1 MTSSK
6 LLKKF
11 TLISIAVF
19 TLHQSC
25 FAGNGVFSN
34 VREHGEWITGSFVID
49 GQKTAR
55 LGSKYT
61 QNNVGIFLDF
71 LSPELY
77 LIEII
82 RTKDVPDKGMEP
94 KYYLVDMSIAVD
106 NKYSIN
112 FEAKCA
118 EDETLHECFVPQS
131 KNDELIRQL
140 KKGNEVNFKIGDLD
154 LYFSLSGFSKAFYRA
169 SALVK

>member
-1 MTSSK
+1 MKISNI
-6 LLKKF
+6 LNKF
-11 TLISIAVF
+11 SLISLAVL
-19 TLHQSC
+19 TVGQSC
-25 FAGNGVFSN
+25 FAGTGIFSN
-34 VREHGEWITGSFVID
+34 VREHGEWITGSFAID

-71 LSPELY
+71 LNPELY

-82 RTKDVPDKGMEP
+82 RTKDVPDRGMDP
-94 KYYLVDMSIAVD
+94 KYYLADMTIAVD
-106 NKYSIN
+106 NKYSIS

-118 EDETLHECFVPQS
+118 EDETVHECYVPQS
-131 KNDELIRQL
+131 KNDELIRQF
-140 KKGNEVNFKIGDLD
+140 KKGNEVNFKIGDFD

-169 SALVK
+169 SSLVK